1 MYRPTIANFTT
12 RWFGVFIINIESFL
26 QPLYLELLHQ
36 TMTKISFIFE
46 PLIAENDIEAA
57 AQLMANSDPWITLGR
72 TYEKCLATIR
82 NPLAETYVVKSSGKV
97 IGLAIIQLKGALVGY
112 IQTIVIE
119 PRFRGHNIGSQ
130 LIAFLEQRIH
140 GVSPNVFMC
149 VSDFNTDAQRL
160 YKKMGFEVIGEI
172 KNYIMAGHSEILL
185 RKTIAPMND
194 FKAKT

>member
-1 MYRPTIANFTT
+1 LYVHGVLNFLNNFTLIT
-12 RWFGVFIINIESFL
+12 YID
-26 QPLYLELLHQ
+26 
-36 TMTKISFIFE
+36 TMTKMTFVFG

-72 TYEKCLATIR
+72 THEKCLTTIR

-140 GVSPNVFMC
+140 EVSPNIFMC

-160 YKKMGFEVIGEI
+160 YKKLGFEVIGEI
-172 KNYIMAGHSEILL
+172 KNYIMVGHSEILL
-185 RKTIAPMND
+185 RKTICAMND